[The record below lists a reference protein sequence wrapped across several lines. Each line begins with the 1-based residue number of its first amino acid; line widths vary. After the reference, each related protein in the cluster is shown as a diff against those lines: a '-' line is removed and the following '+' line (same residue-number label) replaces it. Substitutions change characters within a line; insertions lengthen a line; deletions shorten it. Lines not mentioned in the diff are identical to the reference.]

1 MEIRTSRGARA
12 GKVSVLLVEKTL
24 SFARNNIKKR
34 KEVVEEEVILGIEK
48 RPEVVSKSHR
58 LK

>member
-1 MEIRTSRGARA
+1 M
-12 GKVSVLLVEKTL
+12 

-34 KEVVEEEVILGIEK
+34 KEVVEEEAILGIEK
-48 RPEVVSKSHR
+48 RPEVVNKSHR